1 MTIGRDRPA
10 GTPLIPITLRWGVI
24 LAFAVA
30 LISGVSVFVN
40 GFAVKQL
47 PDAAVYTTLK
57 NGVAALI
64 LIVVALA
71 VVPRAQIRAI
81 DRRSWSWMLVIGVIG
96 GSVPFVLFF
105 SGLAIASA
113 PTAAFIHK
121 TLFIWVVLLAVPFLG
136 ERLGWFPI
144 AALGV
149 LLAGQFLAAPPT
161 GVTWGTGETMILAAT
176 LMWAV
181 EVVIA
186 RRLLIG
192 SVSSPVLGAAR
203 LGIGLVV
210 LVAYLGVTGRF
221 SVVTSLTAD
230 AMGLGSR
237 HGRPAG
243 GLRRDLAG
251 RAASGP
257 GDRGGQRPGPRGA
270 DHGRPER
277 GRQRHGPGG
286 AGPGRPGPHHHGRRR
301 GRRPGPS
308 VGAARSGPAGPRMT
322 IAAVPGPVRFARY
335 AYGPNRLGYCGP
347 DAADELLGEAAE
359 GGDLRRIRAL
369 ATGFEGAWPYLELIA
384 RSNGIADPLDERVV
398 EAYWLGGDLL
408 EGVPA
413 RTFGASIE
421 TRFRPRVR
429 ASTWRWLATKAPEGA
444 HPVHAFHVLDVFPV
458 VGLLR
463 GEASADVLH
472 TIDSCRI
479 RWGTVRDRVGWR
491 PAGRRGAARMGRRQ
505 APPRRAA
512 PGDHPR
518 LAGRLGLRGRGRAR
532 RCGRHPLGL
541 GLRATR
547 RASGRDAQG
556 LDRAR
561 AGDRQHHDLSR
572 RIGPCPNDSRH

>member
-1 MTIGRDRPA
+1 MTIRRDRPA
-10 GTPLIPITLRWGVI
+10 GTPLIPISLRWGVI

-144 AALGV
+144 AALAV

-192 SVSSPVLGAAR
+192 SVPSPVLGAAR

-221 SVVTSLTAD
+221 SVVTSLTA
-230 AMGLGSR
+230 AQWGWGLGT
-237 HGRPAG
+237 GALLAAYVG
-243 GLRRDLAG
+243 TWLAALRRAPATVVASVLVLGAPITAVLSAVANGTVPAAPVLAG
-251 RAASGP
+251 QVLITMA
-257 GDRGGQRPGPRGA
+257 
-270 DHGRPER
+270 
-277 GRQRHGPGG
+277 
-286 AGPGRPGPHHHGRRR
+286 
-301 GRRPGPS
+301 
-308 VGAARSGPAGPRMT
+308 VGAVAVLALRSAQHGQAQ
-322 IAAVPGPVRFARY
+322 PVCA
-335 AYGPNRLGYCGP
+335 
-347 DAADELLGEAAE
+347 
-359 GGDLRRIRAL
+359 
-369 ATGFEGAWPYLELIA
+369 
-384 RSNGIADPLDERVV
+384 
-398 EAYWLGGDLL
+398 
-408 EGVPA
+408 
-413 RTFGASIE
+413 
-421 TRFRPRVR
+421 
-429 ASTWRWLATKAPEGA
+429 
-444 HPVHAFHVLDVFPV
+444 
-458 VGLLR
+458 
-463 GEASADVLH
+463 
-472 TIDSCRI
+472 
-479 RWGTVRDRVGWR
+479 
-491 PAGRRGAARMGRRQ
+491 
-505 APPRRAA
+505 
-512 PGDHPR
+512 
-518 LAGRLGLRGRGRAR
+518 
-532 RCGRHPLGL
+532 
-541 GLRATR
+541 
-547 RASGRDAQG
+547 
-556 LDRAR
+556 
-561 AGDRQHHDLSR
+561 
-572 RIGPCPNDSRH
+572 